1 MQVVNAADRVSRR
14 GQGLVQAIQLQRA
27 SADQAKEL
35 GAPLAGP
42 IAGDFDD
49 DLVQQRVGGLEA
61 GFEAA
66 LLEKNVGADDAL
78 GERSRGRGHWR
89 ALRGRR
95 EEIGQQRAPIKPA
108 AVHAQQAFHDCAFR
122 KVFGRPCYLARR
134 VPSEVLLRTIDGQ
147 LSVRTSKRTHGLD
160 QMPGHLTMGEP
171 MFGRND
177 DPLLAEHRHGLQRG
191 I

>member
-1 MQVVNAADRVSRR
+1 MTQEVRLLAVRRPWLPRREDCQQVLAQALEQRPEAVVVQVVNAADRVSRR

-42 IAGDFDD
+42 IAGDLDV

-66 LLEKNVGADDAL
+66 LLEKNVGVDDAL

-89 ALRGRR
+89 AP
-95 EEIGQQRAPIKPA
+95 AP
-108 AVHAQQAFHDCAFR
+108 
-122 KVFGRPCYLARR
+122 GARR
-134 VPSEVLLRTIDGQ
+134 YGSNAPR
-147 LSVRTSKRTHGLD
+147 
-160 QMPGHLTMGEP
+160 
-171 MFGRND
+171 
-177 DPLLAEHRHGLQRG
+177 
-191 I
+191 